1 MMKHKL
7 NVSSSPHVRSR
18 ITTGSVM
25 YDVILAL
32 MPATVF
38 GVYHFGFHAFMI
50 LATSVLSA
58 MLTEFVFD
66 YVAHRPNTLL
76 RKTPRCWL

>member
-1 MMKHKL
+1 MKQL

-18 ITTGSVM
+18 ISTGSVM

-38 GVYHFGFHAFMI
+38 GVYRFGFHAFLI
-50 LATSVLSA
+50 IATSILSDVLK
-58 MLTEFVFD
+58 EFVFD
-66 YVAHRPNTLL
+66 
-76 RKTPRCWL
+76 